1 MSRNTSSDAGDSV
14 EQSDEKR
21 GGLEAVEDKASE
33 ALKHDHPGKS
43 CDVTV
48 RAHNRDHDSTRNVTD
63 HLIRTGEEWIAVRT
77 WTEAGGEGGLAVK
90 DHGET
95 LQLEA
100 ADLDNDIIADYIR
113 SEALDAID
121 CHEAVGRSVKPFT
134 ALVRNVEAITD
145 DLVARWQ
152 EAAEHVVGERL
163 HEGVAGWTGHT
174 AWTAYE
180 EEALYIEADRATT
193 WFIDEHAPCDVS
205 DDVEATIQD
214 IYRQALSDA
223 IAEHRDRR
231 TPHLDYAAEVTLT
244 D

>member
-1 MSRNTSSDAGDSV
+1 MSRNTSSDAGETA

-21 GGLEAVEDKASE
+21 GGFETVEDKASE

-77 WTEAGGEGGLAVK
+77 WTEAGGEGGLAVIG
-90 DHGET
+90 HGET
-95 LQLEA
+95 LHLEA
-100 ADLDNDIIADYIR
+100 ADLDHDIIADRIR

-121 CHEAVGRSVKPFT
+121 SHETVGRPVKPFT

-145 DLVARWQ
+145 DLVAKWQ
-152 EAAEHVVGERL
+152 EAAEHVVGEQL
-163 HEGVAGWTGHT
+163 HDGFAGWTGDT
-174 AWTAYE
+174 AWTAHVD
-180 EEALYIEADRATT
+180 EALYIEADRGTA
-193 WFIDEHAPCDVS
+193 WFIDEHAPCIVS
-205 DDVEATIQD
+205 DDVEVTIHD
-214 IYRQALSDA
+214 IYVQALYDA
-223 IAEHRDRR
+223 ITEHRDRR
-231 TPHLDYAAEVTLT
+231 TPHLEYAAEVTLK